1 MPGDIAKA
9 CAQDVSALDV
19 RKSLSFLERAGF
31 LKQVRENVY
40 EQTEKSV
47 EGSKEGLPLA
57 IRSMHRAMGNLAVDS
72 LNRFAPDVRNVTGIT
87 MGVNREA
94 YEKIVAV
101 LDECRK
107 KITEI
112 ANECSDITQVY
123 RLNLQLFP
131 LSKEIVKKEEA

>member
-1 MPGDIAKA
+1 
-9 CAQDVSALDV
+9 
-19 RKSLSFLERAGF
+19 
-31 LKQVRENVY
+31 
-40 EQTEKSV
+40 
-47 EGSKEGLPLA
+47 
-57 IRSMHRAMGNLAVDS
+57 
-72 LNRFAPDVRNVTGIT
+72 